1 MVKKTVTPKTNRLRW
16 SNFKQC
22 FKKLTLKK
30 LFLYLHLG
38 CLFILIGYGIND
50 YVSGKSLGGDYWAT
64 LIMLIAILPGTLHIQ
79 NKE

>member
-1 MVKKTVTPKTNRLRW
+1 MMLGQLKTVI
-16 SNFKQC
+16 
-22 FKKLTLKK
+22 KKLTLKK

-79 NKE
+79 YKE

>member
-1 MVKKTVTPKTNRLRW
+1 M
-16 SNFKQC
+16 
-22 FKKLTLKK
+22 
-30 LFLYLHLG
+30 HLG

-64 LIMLIAILPGTLHIQ
+64 LIMLIAILPGTMHIQ